1 MKDDEMKGECATNG
15 KEERGIQI
23 LVWKPDRRKSL

>member
-15 KEERGIQI
+15 KEEKGIQSFG
-23 LVWKPDRRKSL
+23 LEAW